1 MYIIIAG
8 CRKVGSN
15 LATELSQDNHDV
27 VVIDSNPDHLAA
39 LGSGF
44 NGVTIV
50 GMPIDEDVL
59 RSAGVEQA
67 DALAAVTD
75 DDNMNIMVSQVAKE
89 LFHVPTVVTRLY
101 DPQRELIMGGMGL
114 TTVCPTTLAVKQ
126 IKDRLVRQDAVENV
140 HIADSELSFA
150 LVKPARK
157 LVGRP
162 LSEVRDAPVLGILR
176 NHTFVLMSPEETV
189 RPADLLVVAQRAA
202 QEA

>member
-15 LATELSQDNHDV
+15 LAIELSQDNHDV
-27 VVIDSNPDHLAA
+27 VVIDSDPDHLAA

-89 LFHVPTVVTRLY
+89 LFHVPMVITRLY
-101 DPQRELIMGGMGL
+101 DPQRELIMSGMGL

-126 IKDRLVRQDAVENV
+126 IKSRLLQQDSVENV
-140 HIADSELSFA
+140 RIADTELSFE

-157 LVGRP
+157 LVGKP
-162 LSEVRDAPVLGILR
+162 LSEARDEPVLGILR
-176 NHTFVLMSPEETV
+176 NHAFVLMSPGETV
-189 RPADLLVVAQRAA
+189 RPADLLVVAQHAA